1 MVDVLC
7 PEVLPD
13 IREGDELRLNMVG
26 FPLRVSYDPEACPGV
41 VEAQED
47 TVLLQGTVRDAKIGE
62 TFLGME
68 PLTRFL
74 SVTVSTPMGDV
85 ELCHPLEMV
94 PEAQKDCVRP
104 GASVSA
110 HCVLSGDAA
119 VGEYAGGVVF
129 DMGRNLALLARFFR
143 EGGVERLVP
152 ILRSDCA
159 CTFLE
164 NRQEGAENALALLEL
179 VRQELSQ
186 ADLNHCAEGTVTSG
200 AGRGD
205 ACLLLG
211 NGRGE
216 CVFLCR
222 LELDSL
228 CRVRELTITS
238 DPDCEFELKA

>member
-1 MVDVLC
+1 MA
-7 PEVLPD
+7 
-13 IREGDELRLNMVG
+13 G
-26 FPLRVSYDPEACPGV
+26 FPLRVSYDPEACSGV

-47 TVLLQGTVRDAKIGE
+47 TVLLQGTVKDAKIGE